1 MDGRVRHQDLA
12 ARHYVPKP
20 IMRPDLRD
28 LKNRDNKLAQQM
40 RFVSLGLQF
49 STLPLR
55 RFTARR
61 NIILTSH
68 RRWRERWCC
77 ISWASRRTGTDAFL
91 NYIDNL
97 LPQELKDKNTTRGWR
112 KLYRDEI
119 ADVKAMN
126 MGNFP
131 KRSAS
136 KDLSKR
142 QKYLDGE
149 ARKRERLMELARKR
163 HALEAE
169 GIHPSE
175 SEHESEEEQQTASE
189 GEEDDEPTGPDA
201 RHDRPANAEEE
212 QELQEAMLPTIL
224 HFLNLTGE
232 LPVIDS
238 WSSRY
243 VLIHWDLHRQLQIAL
258 GISENQRVPSL
269 VGYGRWTG
277 GISGWRTAAL
287 ITDPTKD

>member
-1 MDGRVRHQDLA
+1 
-12 ARHYVPKP
+12 
-20 IMRPDLRD
+20 MRPDLRD

-40 RFVSLGLQF
+40 
-49 STLPLR
+49 
-55 RFTARR
+55 
-61 NIILTSH
+61 

-149 ARKRERLMELARKR
+149 TRKRERLMELARKR

-189 GEEDDEPTGPDA
+189 GEEDDGSIGPDS

-212 QELQEAMLPTIL
+212 QELHEAILPTIL
-224 HFLNLTGE
+224 HFIILTGE

-238 WSSRY
+238 LSKRY
-243 VLIHWDLHRQLQIAL
+243 LLIHWDLHRQLQIAL
-258 GISENQRVPSL
+258 GISENQRVLSL
-269 VGYGRWTG
+269 VGYGKWSG
-277 GISGWRTAAL
+277 GISGWRTATL
-287 ITDPTKD
+287 ITDPTKDQ